1 MKVLILGATGP
12 TGGHVLAHALEAG
25 DAISVLARRPE
36 ALAAIKDRITIFQG
50 DATSVDDVARAA
62 EGQDAV
68 IAALGRGSSLRPEGL
83 FTGSTRAVVE
93 AMTRAGVKRLVWL
106 SSYGV
111 GETIRTAS
119 PLQRL
124 MYRTVLRSTYADKAA
139 SERTLRASGL
149 ELTIVYPTTL
159 TNKPARG
166 AYRAAETI
174 RMKGMPSISRA
185 DVGSFL
191 HKAAH
196 DSEWSR
202 RDAVIT
208 D

>member
-1 MKVLILGATGP
+1 M
-12 TGGHVLAHALEAG
+12 
-25 DAISVLARRPE
+25 
-36 ALAAIKDRITIFQG
+36 
-50 DATSVDDVARAA
+50 
-62 EGQDAV
+62 
-68 IAALGRGSSLRPEGL
+68 
-83 FTGSTRAVVE
+83 
-93 AMTRAGVKRLVWL
+93 
-106 SSYGV
+106 

-149 ELTIVYPTTL
+149 ELTIVYPTTRVHTHCRSEGRALRASDLEWTIVDPTTL

-196 DSEWSR
+196 D
-202 RDAVIT
+202 
-208 D
+208 

>member
-1 MKVLILGATGP
+1 
-12 TGGHVLAHALEAG
+12 
-25 DAISVLARRPE
+25 
-36 ALAAIKDRITIFQG
+36 
-50 DATSVDDVARAA
+50 
-62 EGQDAV
+62 
-68 IAALGRGSSLRPEGL
+68 
-83 FTGSTRAVVE
+83 
-93 AMTRAGVKRLVWL
+93 
-106 SSYGV
+106 
-111 GETIRTAS
+111 
-119 PLQRL
+119 

-159 TNKPARG
+159 TNTPARG

-174 RMKGMPSISRA
+174 RMNGMPSITRA
-185 DVGSFL
+185 DVCSFL

-196 DSEWSR
+196 DSEWIR